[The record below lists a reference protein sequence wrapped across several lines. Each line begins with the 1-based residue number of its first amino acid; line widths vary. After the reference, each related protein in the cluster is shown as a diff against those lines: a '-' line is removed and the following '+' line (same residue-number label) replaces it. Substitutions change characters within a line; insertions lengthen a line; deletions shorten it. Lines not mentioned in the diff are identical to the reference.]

1 MSAPPVQLLLLAK
14 APVPGRVKTR
24 LCPPWTP
31 EQAAGVAAAALADT
45 VDALTATPAVART
58 LVLDHP
64 DGAPGEWPAAS
75 PGPPG
80 WRLAVQR
87 GGPLG
92 ERIAAAYLDTALP
105 GVASLLVGM
114 DTPQLTPAHLGAAA
128 ARLGDTDAVLGPA
141 WDGGWWLLGL
151 RDPLAGAAVAGVP
164 MSTARTGADTV
175 AALRGRGLSVATT
188 ATLRDVDTA
197 ADAIAVAAAGPPG
210 RFARLVAG
218 LPAGAAR

>member
-58 LVLDHP
+58 LVLDHGEGT
-64 DGAPGEWPAAS
+64 GAA
-75 PGPPG
+75 PPG
-80 WRLAVQR
+80 WRLAAQR

-128 ARLGDTDAVLGPA
+128 ALLAGTDAVLGPA

-151 RDPLAGAAVAGVP
+151 RDPRAGGAVTGVP
-164 MSTARTGADTV
+164 MSTARTAADTV
-175 AALRGRGLSVATT
+175 TALRGRGLSVART
-188 ATLRDVDTA
+188 ATLRDVDTV
-197 ADAIAVAAAGPPG
+197 ADAVAVAAAGPRG

>member
-1 MSAPPVQLLLLAK
+1 MQLLLLAK

-24 LCPPWTP
+24 LCPPWTF

-58 LVLDHP
+58 LVLDQP
-64 DGAPGEWPAAS
+64 DGAAGRPVV
-75 PGPPG
+75 PPG
-80 WRLAVQR
+80 WRLAGQR

-128 ARLGDTDAVLGPA
+128 ARLDGADAVLGPA
-141 WDGGWWLLGL
+141 RDGGWWLLGL
-151 RDPLAGAAVAGVP
+151 RDPRAGAAVAGVP
-164 MSTARTGADTV
+164 MSTARTGADTLT
-175 AALRGRGLSVATT
+175 ALRGHGLSVART
-188 ATLRDVDTA
+188 ATLRDVDTV
-197 ADAIAVAAAGPPG
+197 ADAIAVAAAGPGG

>member
-24 LCPPWTP
+24 LCPPWTY

-45 VDALTATPAVART
+45 IDALNATAAVAHT
-58 LVLDHP
+58 LVVEGEL
-64 DGAPGEWPAAS
+64 GA
-75 PGPPG
+75 PPG
-80 WRLAVQR
+80 WRLTGQR

-92 ERIAAAYLDTALP
+92 QRIAAAYRDTALP

-128 ARLGDTDAVLGPA
+128 ERLTGADAVLGPA
-141 WDGGWWLLGL
+141 VDGGWWLLGL

-164 MSTARTGADTV
+164 MSTASTAADTV
-175 AALRGRGLSVATT
+175 AALRGHGLSVATA
-188 ATLRDVDTA
+188 ATLRDVDTVT
-197 ADAIAVAAAGPPG
+197 DAVLVAAASPHG
-210 RFARLVAG
+210 RFARTVAG
-218 LPAGAAR
+218 LAAGAAR